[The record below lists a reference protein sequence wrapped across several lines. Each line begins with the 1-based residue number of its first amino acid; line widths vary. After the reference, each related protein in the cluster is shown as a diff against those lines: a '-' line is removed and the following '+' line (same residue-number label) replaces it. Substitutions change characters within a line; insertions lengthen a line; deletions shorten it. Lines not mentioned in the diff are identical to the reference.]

1 MRITLSAEAA
11 VAARSCFSSNQQCK
25 SWFWKSVPMLK
36 YCYEAR
42 PWPSYTADNYYC
54 SLDRTTPVSD
64 HSSDTIQL
72 GSMICLY
79 KENLTLLVTIAS
91 IPVQRWDQPFPE
103 KMISPP
109 ELWLGLMRFGDP
121 REDTWALDI
130 NSIKHLLMA
139 SMIINN
145 FIYRQQIELLHT
157 FLCTS
162 LMLGW
167 TFSSRK

>member
-1 MRITLSAEAA
+1 MNVSQKE
-11 VAARSCFSSNQQCK
+11 SS
-25 SWFWKSVPMLK
+25 
-36 YCYEAR
+36 
-42 PWPSYTADNYYC
+42 
-54 SLDRTTPVSD
+54 
-64 HSSDTIQL
+64 
-72 GSMICLY
+72 
-79 KENLTLLVTIAS
+79 
-91 IPVQRWDQPFPE
+91 
-103 KMISPP
+103 SPP
-109 ELWLGLMRFGDP
+109 ELGLGDERCGGDP

-145 FIYRQQIELLHT
+145 FIYSQQIELLHT